1 VFFFNL
7 FYSQKETNVTKQLFV
22 HGRRWRK
29 ETIVCTWSAME
40 EGTIVCTW
48 SAMEEG
54 TIVCTWSAM
63 EEGNNYM

>member
-1 VFFFNL
+1 MVGDGGRKQL
-7 FYSQKETNVTKQLFV
+7 VTKHLFV